1 MRRREFLGG
10 LSGAAAAWPLAAHA
24 QQGERVR
31 RIGIVDDAPIWDHF
45 RQGLRDLGYIEGR
58 NISIV
63 YQTAEGIPERLAA
76 AAAELVRLPVD
87 VIAVFGTPPSL
98 AAKRATETIPIVA
111 IGIGDPVR
119 AGLIASLARP
129 GGNITGN
136 IVLGPLIVSKR
147 LQLLRDV
154 FLSVSR
160 VAFLWNPDNASNV
173 IQFEEVQRTV
183 PILGLKLISVEV
195 RSPNEFDNTFAA
207 MMRERPDA
215 FMMTSDP
222 LHQLH
227 AGWIIEFV
235 GKSRLPAMFQLREN
249 VVAGGLMSYGASLP
263 HLFRNGAGFV
273 HKILQGAKPADLP
286 VEQPVT
292 FELVVNLKTAKSL
305 GLTIPESILLHANEV
320 IE

>member
-1 MRRREFLGG
+1 MSSPYLERRQASPPSGRRRRSRSSRSG
-10 LSGAAAAWPLAAHA
+10 L
-24 QQGERVR
+24 
-31 RIGIVDDAPIWDHF
+31 
-45 RQGLRDLGYIEGR
+45 
-58 NISIV
+58 
-63 YQTAEGIPERLAA
+63 
-76 AAAELVRLPVD
+76 
-87 VIAVFGTPPSL
+87 
-98 AAKRATETIPIVA
+98 A
-111 IGIGDPVR
+111 IRCEP
-119 AGLIASLARP
+119 GLIASLARP

-160 VAFLWNPDNASNV
+160 GAFLWNPDNASNV
-173 IQFEEVQRTV
+173 TQFEEVQRTV

-249 VVAGGLMSYGASLP
+249 VVAGGLMSYGPSLP

-273 HKILQGAKPADLP
+273 HKILQGAKPGDLP